1 MGKGTSTTGIEQANF
16 VWTAA
21 VTATGQTVLG
31 VALGY
36 FNLFI
41 YGIFVGTVQLEKS
54 FDGGTTWIA
63 ASLDTAGDA
72 ASYTVPV
79 SVTGFECEK
88 GVYYRIN
95 CTAFNSGTIN
105 VRMSG
110 NVNFANSAFGA

>member
-1 MGKGTSTTGIEQANF
+1 MAKGTSTTGIEQAAF

-21 VTATGQTVLG
+21 ALATGQTNLG

-36 FNLFI
+36 FNFFVS
-41 YGIFVGTVQLEKS
+41 GTFVGTVQLEKS
-54 FDGGTTWIA
+54 FDGGTTWIV
-63 ASLDTAGDA
+63 ASLDTSGDA

-88 GVYYRIN
+88 GMYYRVN
-95 CTAFNSGTIN
+95 VTAYTSGTIN